1 MLEIIVRGL
10 APYVGG
16 NMARAAVEGHAHKLG
31 LRGSELDPSGV
42 DALLDTLSPG
52 LHVFIGREKTV
63 QIVAEI
69 RATIAAARGRR

>member
-1 MLEIIVRGL
+1 MRGL

-31 LRGSELDPSGV
+31 LLGSELGQAGV

-52 LHVFIGREKTV
+52 LHVFIGREKTA

-69 RATIAAARGRR
+69 RAAVERARGRR